1 MAGQNPRKERGMGIG
16 QRKFRRAVALVL
28 ATCLVFAGS
37 GCGGSKEVGQEAPE
51 LLEPLELA
59 QENVYVQYRDVY
71 SMKVLETVV
80 LPRQEEL
87 CFQRAGIVEN
97 VYVYVGKKVEKG
109 EVLAELRDDAGE
121 EFERLT
127 EQLEKLREDNAYNI
141 RHLEIDIEIARLSGQ
156 DTARMKLQL
165 KRKRRNNWETTS

>member
-1 MAGQNPRKERGMGIG
+1 MGIG

-127 EQLEKLREDNAYNI
+127 CLLYTNT
-141 RHLEIDIEIARLSGQ
+141 HP
-156 DTARMKLQL
+156 
-165 KRKRRNNWETTS
+165 TTT